1 MNDQARTS
9 EELLKE
15 LREFQKEYDALKA
28 TYENTLLV
36 YKKAEERLKA
46 NEYILKERIKE
57 LNGIYSLSQAIEKT
71 DNYEDVY
78 RELVKVILPES
89 MQFPDKVYAL
99 LVIENKKY
107 CNLDKF
113 NFTKERQHLLSPVVI
128 SGKQAGELIV
138 AYTDDSPFID
148 VFEQKL
154 ITGFAER
161 ISKFAERKKSEE
173 KLAESEL
180 KYRILIENTGEGI
193 GIMND
198 EETFVFANPSAEKI
212 FGVEK
217 GKLPGLCL
225 YDFLLPKE
233 IEEIKNETRKRSLG
247 NSSEYELEIFLKDG
261 GRKDLLVT
269 ATPSFEGSK
278 FKGTFGIFRDI
289 TERKSAEKQITLKNE
304 ELRKIN
310 AEKDKLF
317 SIIAH
322 DLRSPFNVFLNYTR
336 ILEEDL
342 TSLTQ
347 DQIQLFV
354 QMMGTSATNLYRL
367 LENLLEWSRLQR
379 GLTTLDTTSFL
390 LLPNVSSSLDLVRES
405 AHKKEIE
412 ININIPENLVVYADE
427 KMLDSILRNLS
438 SNAIKFTPK
447 GGRITITAKDSHE
460 GWIEISMKDT
470 GIGMTKEMI
479 DTLFKMDVNTNRK
492 GTEGEPSTGLGLILC
507 KEFVEKQGGRL
518 WVESEVEKG
527 STFYFTLPD
536 KI

>member
-1 MNDQARTS
+1 M
-9 EELLKE
+9 K
-15 LREFQKEYDALKA
+15 
-28 TYENTLLV
+28 
-36 YKKAEERLKA
+36 
-46 NEYILKERIKE
+46 
-57 LNGIYSLSQAIEKT
+57 
-71 DNYEDVY
+71 
-78 RELVKVILPES
+78 
-89 MQFPDKVYAL
+89 
-99 LVIENKKY
+99 
-107 CNLDKF
+107 
-113 NFTKERQHLLSPVVI
+113 
-128 SGKQAGELIV
+128 
-138 AYTDDSPFID
+138 
-148 VFEQKL
+148 
-154 ITGFAER
+154 
-161 ISKFAERKKSEE
+161 
-173 KLAESEL
+173 
-180 KYRILIENTGEGI
+180 
-193 GIMND
+193 
-198 EETFVFANPSAEKI
+198 
-212 FGVEK
+212 
-217 GKLPGLCL
+217 
-225 YDFLLPKE
+225 
-233 IEEIKNETRKRSLG
+233 
-247 NSSEYELEIFLKDG
+247 
-261 GRKDLLVT
+261 
-269 ATPSFEGSK
+269 
-278 FKGTFGIFRDI
+278 
-289 TERKSAEKQITLKNE
+289 KQITLKNE

-347 DQIQLFV
+347 AQIQLFV

-447 GGRITITAKDSHE
+447 GGKITITAKDSHE